1 MRDIRKLS
9 SSVVATAALM
19 LTTSAAA
26 QTLRGSRASVE
37 LMYERAQEQSL
48 DFMATP
54 AEVYRALAAGSLEVL
69 SFSDDLALEKTG
81 FPFVLPG
88 TRRFTDS
95 LATAY
100 HAACGERLIVTSG
113 VRPID
118 EQPRNASPQSV
129 HPTGMAVDFRKPR
142 DKCLAWLRSSLVKL
156 ENEGV
161 IEATEERFPAHF
173 HVAVLGQDA
182 EHRVVSSTSSSV
194 QPRASKVSSAGG
206 EVSIS
211 PPREP
216 REKSQARAARETSS
230 KTYVVRAGDNLST
243 IARRH
248 GTTTDRLKQ
257 LNGLRTSRITVGQRI
272 TVPQR

>member
-1 MRDIRKLS
+1 
-9 SSVVATAALM
+9 
-19 LTTSAAA
+19 
-26 QTLRGSRASVE
+26 
-37 LMYERAQEQSL
+37 MYERAQEQSL

-69 SFSDDLALEKTG
+69 SFSDDLALERTG

-95 LATAY
+95 LAIAY

-173 HVAVLGQDA
+173 HVAVLAQNA
-182 EHRVVSSTSSSV
+182 EHRVVASTSGSV
-194 QPRASKVSSAGG
+194 QPPPPKVASADG
-206 EVSIS
+206 EVAMTT
-211 PPREP
+211 PKAP
-216 REKSQARAARETSS
+216 REKPDVRAAREASS
-230 KTYVVRAGDNLST
+230 TTYVVRSGDNLST

-248 GTTTDRLKQ
+248 GTSTDRLQQ

-272 TVPQR
+272 KLPQR